1 VRAVIMEL
9 PPMPVGIRASLSFHC
24 PGCGRE
30 LFAPLEAAGE
40 EGPCPGCGGTVR
52 APVPGGATPA
62 PAKAGPPPAGN
73 GSRQVSKGTLADGSV
88 DQGHVERRESIHLLR
103 ILLAVLLVAALCT
116 VVVLALKGHI
126 SR

>member
-1 VRAVIMEL
+1 MEL
-9 PPMPVGIRASLSFHC
+9 PPMPVGTRASLSFHC

-30 LFAPLEAAGE
+30 LFAPLEAAGV

-52 APVPGGATPA
+52 APVPGRTTPEPATA
-62 PAKAGPPPAGN
+62 EPPVPGID
-73 GSRQVSKGTLADGSV
+73 RRHITKGTLADGSV

-103 ILLAVLLVAALCT
+103 ILLAVILVAALCA